1 MLVLSLGLII
11 FILPHLLREFG
22 LREKLRNDLLGIG
35 PYMGIHS
42 LLSFFGLGLI
52 VWGKPIAPFIMIWEP
67 PFELRYISSIFMI
80 PAFILVVAGNI
91 PMSFLRWQLQNPM
104 LLGVVIWGV
113 AHLWANGDLAS
124 ILLFGSFT
132 LWAGLKF
139 ATLRA
144 ETTSTSD
151 PELSWLWRDLIAVV
165 AGSILYFIIYV
176 SHGQLFGVG
185 LAIS

>member
-1 MLVLSLGLII
+1 
-11 FILPHLLREFG
+11 
-22 LREKLRNDLLGIG
+22 
-35 PYMGIHS
+35 
-42 LLSFFGLGLI
+42 
-52 VWGKPIAPFIMIWEP
+52 
-67 PFELRYISSIFMI
+67 
-80 PAFILVVAGNI
+80 
-91 PMSFLRWQLQNPM
+91 M

-144 ETTSTSD
+144 ETTSTSA

-176 SHGQLFGVG
+176 SHGPLFGVG